1 MLNNS
6 NNSNYVPTSD
16 ENGMVTIEAPA
27 NGYSIYSITK

>member
-1 MLNNS
+1 T
-6 NNSNYVPTSD
+6 YTPTSD